1 MAIIYV
7 DKWETPLTAGVSA
20 GATLLPVDPAMAAAL
35 LAAFEFNPRLGTDEA
50 AAVGEKFLRL
60 PLILDNGTAAEWV
73 EATYASAAGITVVRG
88 AAPIAWAL
96 GTTVRCAPPAGRVA
110 EGHAGVRVATGGE
123 ALGVPGET
131 VAWTPSGSMLTLR
144 LPARGPGWYDQEQA
158 FKGDT
163 WPMRVVVKNDNVAR
177 MLMFG
182 APSGYAFN
190 GVFFEGV
197 GMSVTSQNIPD
208 TAAWAV
214 LTITK
219 LPLALRAAGAP
230 AFTGRLELF

>member
-1 MAIIYV
+1 MAVIYA
-7 DKWETPLTAGVSA
+7 DKWETPLTAGVSS
-20 GATLLPVDPAMAAAL
+20 GATLLPVDAAMSAKL
-35 LAAFEFNPRLGTDEA
+35 LAAMEFNARLSAEEA
-50 AAVGEKFLRL
+50 AAVGEKFVRL
-60 PLILDNGTAAEWV
+60 PLILDNGTAIEWV
-73 EATYASAAGITVVRG
+73 EATYAAASGITVVRG
-88 AAPIAWAL
+88 ASPIAWAS

-110 EGHAGVRVATGGE
+110 EGHAGVRDFAGAE
-123 ALGVPGET
+123 AYGVPGET

-163 WPMRVVVKNDNVAR
+163 WPMRIVIKNDSVAR

-190 GVFFEGV
+190 GVFFEGL

-208 TAAWAV
+208 TATWAV

-230 AFTGRLELF
+230 AFTGRMELF